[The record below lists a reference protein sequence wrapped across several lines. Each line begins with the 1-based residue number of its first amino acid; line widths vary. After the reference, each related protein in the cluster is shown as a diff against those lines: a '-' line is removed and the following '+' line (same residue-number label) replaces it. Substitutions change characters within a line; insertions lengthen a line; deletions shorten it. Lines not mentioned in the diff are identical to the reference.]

1 MMGRCFSLSP
11 LAGEGRGEEPLST
24 VSDSRKGPLTRNLR
38 DERADSDLSSPSKA
52 GVNALMGK
60 RGEVLGVGLKRL
72 PIPQPGKVIETLP
85 ASGRVPWGNS
95 TAIRSSVGCYGYD
108 EQSPA
113 HSCRGR

>member
-38 DERADSDLSSPSKA
+38 DERADSYLSSPSKA

-72 PIPQPGKVIETLP
+72 PIPQPGKVKQRPYLRAGGYHGQFDCDP
-85 ASGRVPWGNS
+85 LQCRV
-95 TAIRSSVGCYGYD
+95 R
-108 EQSPA
+108 
-113 HSCRGR
+113 RLR